1 MSWEQQAITTIS
13 AILALLVAHHLGR
26 RRNRED
32 ELQKVRLQA
41 YVDYIG
47 AAMRMA
53 LAKRQK
59 DEDAYRKELPA
70 YNDAKARIC
79 LCAPAAVVRQMINF
93 HKTGADLEQQQRILA
108 MRSLCYAIRDS
119 LIPWSK
125 FKDRWF
131 RRLATLG
138 LLRWDNPPADT
149 VLHLNLSQ
157 VLFDLEP
164 GTLPH
169 GYRTDIFEPLY
180 SDHSP

>member
-1 MSWEQQAITTIS
+1 MNWEQPVVATLS
-13 AILALLVAHHLGR
+13 AILALVVGHHLGR

-47 AAMRMA
+47 ATMRMA

-59 DEDAYRKELPA
+59 DEEAYRKELPA

-79 LCAPAAVVRQMINF
+79 LCAPCEVVRQMIDF
-93 HKTGADLEQQQRILA
+93 HKDGADLEEEQRILA
-108 MRSLCYAIRDS
+108 LQNLCLAIRDS
-119 LIPWSK
+119 LIPWNK
-125 FKDRWF
+125 GKDRWF

-138 LLRWDNPPADT
+138 LVRWDNPPADT

-164 GTLPH
+164 GSLRHIYP
-169 GYRTDIFEPLY
+169 TDIFE
-180 SDHSP
+180 

>member
-1 MSWEQQAITTIS
+1 MNWEQGAIT
-13 AILALLVAHHLGR
+13 AILGIFIGHILSR
-26 RRNRED
+26 RRSRED

-59 DEDAYRKELPA
+59 DEEAYRKELPA
-70 YNDAKARIC
+70 YNEAKARIC
-79 LCAPAAVVRQMINF
+79 LCAPCDVVRQMIEF
-93 HKTGADLEQQQRILA
+93 HKDGADLEEEQRIIA
-108 MRSLCYAIRDS
+108 MQNLCLAIRDS
-119 LIPWSK
+119 LIPWNK
-125 FKDRWF
+125 GKDRWF

-138 LLRWDNPPADT
+138 LRRWDNPPADT

-164 GTLPH
+164 GTLPRV
-169 GYRTDIFEPLY
+169 YRTDIFE
-180 SDHSP
+180 